1 MTTSIIEKPSELNSD
16 MLSRINGDII
26 RALKNDRIPWRA
38 NIEPVLLTLA
48 PKGDIRRQA
57 ITGIN
62 RVILNSVSQ
71 RGVWADAG
79 LCRARNWRAE
89 VTQRIY
95 NETVSSKLEP
105 QVDPSTGEVS
115 DVPVWVVI
123 LEEGIAVFAPE
134 YAGVENELMAHK
146 PDTRDI
152 RADLRAII
160 SAMNPRPQY
169 FPLFKDGMY
178 SARYDTIYMTSRSEF
193 DSESAFWL
201 EVLRLV
207 ILSTGH
213 PARLNRFP
221 NRKITFFLGNTDW
234 RCLRERLI
242 AEIVIWRLS
251 VRYGL
256 TDALNDRVGAEW
268 LKPIE
273 QRYFLTADQ
282 WLSQLDGSPLLL
294 WSAARQSERVLT
306 YFERLL
312 TPKPATGA

>member
-16 MLSRINGDII
+16 MLSRINSGII
-26 RALKNDRIPWRA
+26 RALKNDCIPWRTH
-38 NIEPVLLTLA
+38 IEPVLLTLA
-48 PKGDIRRQA
+48 PNRDIRRQT

-71 RGVWADAG
+71 RGVWADDDV
-79 LCRARNWRAE
+79 CQSRNWR
-89 VTQRIY
+89 TGITLRIY
-95 NETVSSKLEP
+95 NETVSSKLVP
-105 QVDPSTGEVS
+105 QVDASTDEVS
-115 DVPVWVVI
+115 DVPVWIVV
-123 LEEGIAVFAPE
+123 LEEGIEVFALE
-134 YAGVENELMAHK
+134 SGGVENGLNYQK
-146 PDTRDI
+146 PDVRDI
-152 RADLRAII
+152 RADLRTII
-160 SAMNPRPQY
+160 GNMKPRPQY
-169 FPLFKDGMY
+169 FPLYNDGMY

-201 EVLRLV
+201 EVLRLT

-221 NRKITFFLGNTDW
+221 NRKITFCCGNMDW

-242 AEIVIWRLS
+242 SEIVIWRLS

-273 QRYFLTADQ
+273 QRHFLTADQ
-282 WLSQLDGSPLLL
+282 WLSQIDAYPLLL

-306 YFERLL
+306 YFDRLL
-312 TPKPATGA
+312 TCKSATDA